1 MKDEGMIAASK
12 PFPSSLDAKFISLQN
27 NLQHFN
33 FVEEI

>member
-1 MKDEGMIAASK
+1 MRDEGMIAASK
-12 PFPSSLDAKFISLQN
+12 PFPSSLEANFISFQN